1 MGFLVSMKE
10 NRVLQL
16 PLSVQRYF
24 KNTHTAAAKMASV
37 GKTVAKIS
45 RRGCFS
51 ADSVV
56 NIKTITGEV
65 VLRPLHSMSLGDLVE
80 SVDEQSGQR
89 VYSKIYYIE
98 HEQQGSRSHL
108 LRILYRD
115 SFNKTE
121 SLGISDRHLIYVTK
135 KGQPTLHTP
144 LQDPIMAMEVME
156 GDVIWIMQNGKLTPS
171 KVTGG

>member
-1 MGFLVSMKE
+1 
-10 NRVLQL
+10 
-16 PLSVQRYF
+16 
-24 KNTHTAAAKMASV
+24 MASV
-37 GKTVAKIS
+37 GKVVTKLS

-56 NIKTITGEV
+56 NVKTVTGEV
-65 VLRPLHSMSLGDLVE
+65 VSRPLHSISLGDLVE

-89 VYSKIYYIE
+89 VYSKVYYIE
-98 HEQQGSRSHL
+98 HEQQDTPSKL

-115 SFNKTE
+115 DFNNTL

-135 KGQPTLHTP
+135 KGQSTTHAP
-144 LQDPIMAMEVME
+144 LKDPIMAMEVTE
-156 GDVIWIMQNGKLTPS
+156 GDMIWIMQDGKLGPN